1 MLVFLPEVFCE
12 VVDEHL
18 PVTTISEP
26 RDALVDR
33 MVRQKVSK
41 VARPR
46 FLSTYVYHPHPTRGE
61 KNEFHKFNSH
71 LARAPIHLDP
81 TMKRHLSDNA
91 ELEVL
96 RGQLIAKIAS
106 LLERTEEEIAAAAAV
121 APSATILELG
131 LTSAMGI
138 ALKGWCFKTLEAE
151 LTTFELLKLPFDDV
165 VLALEAARRQ
175 DIGARL
181 PSLNGAALAPAHES
195 DHLSM
200 LVAAAG
206 AAPAP

>member
-1 MLVFLPEVFCE
+1 M
-12 VVDEHL
+12 
-18 PVTTISEP
+18 
-26 RDALVDR
+26 
-33 MVRQKVSK
+33 
-41 VARPR
+41 
-46 FLSTYVYHPHPTRGE
+46 
-61 KNEFHKFNSH
+61 
-71 LARAPIHLDP
+71 
-81 TMKRHLSDNA
+81 
-91 ELEVL
+91 L
-96 RGQLIAKIAS
+96 RGQLISKIAS
-106 LLERTEEEIAAAAAV
+106 LLERTEEEIAAAVAA
-121 APSATILELG
+121 APSATIIELG

-181 PSLNGAALAPAHES
+181 PSLDGAAPAPAHES

-206 AAPAP
+206 APPAP

>member
-1 MLVFLPEVFCE
+1 MNITNFIHTL
-12 VVDEHL
+12 
-18 PVTTISEP
+18 
-26 RDALVDR
+26 RALKGR
-33 MVRQKVSK
+33 VR
-41 VARPR
+41 
-46 FLSTYVYHPHPTRGE
+46 L
-61 KNEFHKFNSH
+61 
-71 LARAPIHLDP
+71 
-81 TMKRHLSDNA
+81 MKRHLSDNA
-91 ELEVL
+91 ELAVL
-96 RGQLIAKIAS
+96 RGQLISKIAS
-106 LLERTEEEIAAAAAV
+106 LLERTEEEIAAAVAA
-121 APSATILELG
+121 APSATIIELG

-181 PSLNGAALAPAHES
+181 PSLDGAALAPAHES